1 MNNRRVA
8 GGSRGRKATKPTG
21 EHHRLMVNS
30 IEDRRASPHLER
42 LAKNL
47 VAHLEESGMTKP
59 EFAESIGMSG
69 SQFRYVRSR
78 AANPSIEMLAKI
90 SAKLKTPLY
99 ELLED
104 CQLGHRRNLSAK
116 QMTKNLSLVVKRKY
130 ADSGLDKEQFAKVI
144 GVSLPQLYLM
154 LRGDSNPS
162 LLIVIE
168 IARRLGVG
176 LWELLGVEPM
186 QAKEPA
192 TG

>member
-1 MNNRRVA
+1 
-8 GGSRGRKATKPTG
+8 
-21 EHHRLMVNS
+21 MVNS
-30 IEDRRASPHLER
+30 IEDRLASPHLER

-104 CQLGHRRNLSAK
+104 CQLGHTQLVREADDEKPVNGREEKVRR
-116 QMTKNLSLVVKRKY
+116 
-130 ADSGLDKEQFAKVI
+130 
-144 GVSLPQLYLM
+144 
-154 LRGDSNPS
+154 
-162 LLIVIE
+162 
-168 IARRLGVG
+168 
-176 LWELLGVEPM
+176 
-186 QAKEPA
+186 
-192 TG
+192 

>member
-1 MNNRRVA
+1 
-8 GGSRGRKATKPTG
+8 
-21 EHHRLMVNS
+21 MVNS
-30 IEDRRASPHLER
+30 IEDRLASPHLER

-47 VAHLEESGMTKP
+47 IAHLEKSGMKKP

-104 CQLGHRRNLSAK
+104 CKLGHRRNLSAK
-116 QMTKNLSLVVKRKY
+116 QMNKNLSMVVNRKY

-168 IARRLGVG
+168 IARRLGIG
-176 LWELLGVEPM
+176 MWELLGVEPM
-186 QAKEPA
+186 QVEEPE
-192 TG
+192 GR

>member
-1 MNNRRVA
+1 MNKGRVA
-8 GGSRGRKATKPTG
+8 GGARGRNTPPPG

-30 IEDRRASPHLER
+30 IEDRLASPHLER

-47 VAHLEESGMTKP
+47 ITHLEKSGMTKP

-78 AANPSIEMLAKI
+78 AANPSIEMLGKI

-104 CQLGHRRNLSAK
+104 CRLGHRRNLSAK
-116 QMTKNLSLVVKRKY
+116 QMTKNLSMVVKRKY
-130 ADSGLDKEQFAKVI
+130 AESELDKEQFAKVI

-168 IARRLGVG
+168 IARRLGIG
-176 LWELLGVEPM
+176 MWELLGVEPM
-186 QAKEPA
+186 QVEEPV
-192 TG
+192 GR

>member
-1 MNNRRVA
+1 MTKRRAA
-8 GGSRGRKATKPTG
+8 GGSRGRKTTKPTG

-30 IEDRRASPHLER
+30 IEDRLASPHLER

-78 AANPSIEMLAKI
+78 TANPSIEMLAKI

-116 QMTKNLSLVVKRKY
+116 QMTKNLSVVVKRKY

-154 LRGDSNPS
+154 LRGDANPS

-168 IARRLGVG
+168 IARRLGIG
-176 LWELLGVEPM
+176 IWELLGVEPM
-186 QAKEPA
+186 QV
-192 TG
+192 GR

>member
-1 MNNRRVA
+1 MNKRQV
-8 GGSRGRKATKPTG
+8 GGKARGRKTTKPTG
-21 EHHRLMVNS
+21 DHRRLMVNS
-30 IEDRRASPHLER
+30 IEDRLASPHLER

-47 VAHLEESGMTKP
+47 IAHLEKSGMTKP

-90 SAKLKTPLY
+90 AAKLKTPLY

-116 QMTKNLSLVVKRKY
+116 QMTRSLSIIVKGRY
-130 ADSGLDKEQFAKVI
+130 VESGLDKEQFAKII

-162 LLIVIE
+162 LLIVAE
-168 IARRLGVG
+168 IARRLGIG
-176 LWELLGVEPM
+176 MWELLGVEPIQDEKPM
-186 QAKEPA
+186 AR
-192 TG
+192 

>member
-1 MNNRRVA
+1 MNKRRAA
-8 GGSRGRKATKPTG
+8 GGSRGRKTTNPTE

-30 IEDRRASPHLER
+30 IEDRLASPHLER

-47 VAHLEESGMTKP
+47 VALLEESGMSKP

-78 AANPSIEMLAKI
+78 AANPSIEMLARI

-116 QMTKNLSLVVKRKY
+116 QMTKNLSVVVKRKY

-162 LLIVIE
+162 LLTVIE

-176 LWELLGVEPM
+176 MWELLGVEPVGV
-186 QAKEPA
+186 EGP
-192 TG
+192 TGR

>member
-1 MNNRRVA
+1 MTKRRAA
-8 GGSRGRKATKPTG
+8 GGARGRKTTNPSG

-30 IEDRRASPHLER
+30 IEDRLASPHLER

-47 VAHLEESGMTKP
+47 VAHLEASGMTKP
-59 EFAESIGMSG
+59 EFAELIGMSG

-78 AANPSIEMLAKI
+78 AANPSIEMLARI

-116 QMTKNLSLVVKRKY
+116 QMTKHLSLVVKRKY
-130 ADSGLDKEQFAKVI
+130 ADSGLEKEQFAKVI

-154 LRGDSNPS
+154 LRGESNPS

-168 IARRLGVG
+168 IARRLGIG
-176 LWELLGVEPM
+176 MWELLGVEPVGIEER
-186 QAKEPA
+186 A
-192 TG
+192 GR

>member
-1 MNNRRVA
+1 MTKRRAA
-8 GGSRGRKATKPTG
+8 GGSRGRKTTKPTG

-30 IEDRRASPHLER
+30 IEDRLASPHLER

-47 VAHLEESGMTKP
+47 VAHLEASGMTKP

-78 AANPSIEMLAKI
+78 AANPSIEMLARI

-116 QMTKNLSLVVKRKY
+116 QMTKHLSLVVKRKY
-130 ADSGLDKEQFAKVI
+130 ADSGLAKEQFAKVI

-154 LRGDSNPS
+154 LRGESNPS

-168 IARRLGVG
+168 IARRLGIG
-176 LWELLGVEPM
+176 MWELLGIEPVGLEER
-186 QAKEPA
+186 A
-192 TG
+192 GR

>member
-1 MNNRRVA
+1 MSEARANREFLTI
-8 GGSRGRKATKPTG
+8 GCIPT
-21 EHHRLMVNS
+21 
-30 IEDRRASPHLER
+30 
-42 LAKNL
+42 
-47 VAHLEESGMTKP
+47 
-59 EFAESIGMSG
+59 
-69 SQFRYVRSR
+69 R

-116 QMTKNLSLVVKRKY
+116 QMTKNLSLVIKRKY
-130 ADSGLDKEQFAKVI
+130 VDSGLDKEQFAKVT

-168 IARRLGVG
+168 IASRLGVG
-176 LWELLGVEPM
+176 MWELLGVEPT

>member
-1 MNNRRVA
+1 MNKKRA
-8 GGSRGRKATKPTG
+8 TGGSRGRETAKPKE

-30 IEDRRASPHLER
+30 IEDRLASPHLER

-47 VAHLEESGMTKP
+47 VLHLEQSGMKKP
-59 EFAESIGMSG
+59 EFADSIGMSG

-78 AANPSIEMLAKI
+78 VANPSIEMLAKI

-104 CQLGHRRNLSAK
+104 AKLGRRRNLSAK
-116 QMTKNLSLVVKRKY
+116 QMSKSLAVIVKKKY
-130 ADSGLDKEQFAKVI
+130 AESGLDKEEFAKVI

-162 LLIVIE
+162 LLVVVE

-176 LWELLGVEPM
+176 MWELLGVEP
-186 QAKEPA
+186 
-192 TG
+192 TRRS

>member
-1 MNNRRVA
+1 MTKRRAA
-8 GGSRGRKATKPTG
+8 GGSRGRKTTKPTG

-30 IEDRRASPHLER
+30 IEDRLASPHLER

-90 SAKLKTPLY
+90 SVKLKRPLY

-104 CQLGHRRNLSAK
+104 CQLGHRRNLSSK
-116 QMTKNLSLVVKRKY
+116 QMTKSLSLVVKRKY

-168 IARRLGVG
+168 IAKRLGIG
-176 LWELLGVEPM
+176 MWELLGVEPVGIE
-186 QAKEPA
+186 EPA
-192 TG
+192 GR

>member
-1 MNNRRVA
+1 MNRRRVE
-8 GGSRGRKATKPTG
+8 GKVRGRKTTKPTG
-21 EHHRLMVNS
+21 DHRRLMVNS
-30 IEDRRASPHLER
+30 MEDRLASPHLER

-47 VAHLEESGMTKP
+47 IAHLEKSGMTKP

-90 SAKLKTPLY
+90 AAKLKAPLY

-116 QMTKNLSLVVKRKY
+116 QMTRNLSIIVKRKY
-130 ADSGLDKEQFAKVI
+130 VESGLDKEQFAKII

-162 LLIVIE
+162 LLIVAE
-168 IARRLGVG
+168 IARRLGIG
-176 LWELLGVEPM
+176 MWELLGVEPIQDEKPM
-186 QAKEPA
+186 AH
-192 TG
+192 

>member
-1 MNNRRVA
+1 
-8 GGSRGRKATKPTG
+8 
-21 EHHRLMVNS
+21 MVNS
-30 IEDRRASPHLER
+30 IEDRLASPHLER

-47 VAHLEESGMTKP
+47 IAHLEKSGMQKP

-78 AANPSIEMLAKI
+78 TANPSIEMLAKI

-116 QMTKNLSLVVKRKY
+116 QMTKNLSMVVKRKY
-130 ADSGLDKEQFAKVI
+130 AESGLDKEQFAKVI

-168 IARRLGVG
+168 IARRLGIG
-176 LWELLGVEPM
+176 MWELLGVEPM
-186 QAKEPA
+186 QVEDPV
-192 TG
+192 GR

>member
-1 MNNRRVA
+1 MA
-8 GGSRGRKATKPTG
+8 GGARGRKTKKPTG
-21 EHHRLMVNS
+21 EHQRLMVNS
-30 IEDRRASPHLER
+30 IEDRLASPHLER

-47 VAHLEESGMTKP
+47 IAHLEESGMNKP
-59 EFAESIGMSG
+59 EFAESIGMSS

-78 AANPSIEMLAKI
+78 TANPSIEMLGKI

-104 CQLGHRRNLSAK
+104 CQLGHRRNLSAR
-116 QMTKNLSLVVKRKY
+116 QMTKNLSTVVERKY

-168 IARRLGVG
+168 IARRLGIG
-176 LWELLGVEPM
+176 MWELLGVEPT
-186 QAKEPA
+186 QAKETT